1 MLRSRSRW
9 SGNYLRAGAGVE
21 IIFSYM
27 ARAGAEEK
35 KFRLRNTDLANLA
48 VLLSKLPD
56 LGNLAILTLL
66 VD

>member
-1 MLRSRSRW
+1 M
-9 SGNYLRAGAGVE
+9 RAGAGVE
-21 IIFSYM
+21 IIFLYM